1 MREKTQT
8 YPFKTVYF
16 METFKNL
23 CKLQLK
29 KKRKEKKSSISK
41 PIEKKKEAS
50 ESIHQGSGISKKMEN

>member
-1 MREKTQT
+1 
-8 YPFKTVYF
+8 

-41 PIEKKKEAS
+41 PIEKKKKRVNPFIRGVEF
-50 ESIHQGSGISKKMEN
+50 QKKWKINFENFFRYIFII